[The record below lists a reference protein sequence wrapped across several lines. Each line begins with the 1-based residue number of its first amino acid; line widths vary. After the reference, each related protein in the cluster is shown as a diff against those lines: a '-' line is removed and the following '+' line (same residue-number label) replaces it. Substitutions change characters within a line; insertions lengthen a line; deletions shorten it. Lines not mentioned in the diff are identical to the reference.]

1 MQTMAFVVR
10 LDWDPGV
17 QVGILGDAARN
28 RSYSK
33 LQLFGEQAEISIGD
47 TIIDN

>member
-17 QVGILGDAARN
+17 QVRILVDAARN
-28 RSYSK
+28 RSYSE
-33 LQLFGEQAEISIGD
+33 LRLFGEQSKISIGD
-47 TIIDN
+47 TTIHS